1 MEFALFIVAIW
12 GIVELMY
19 TILGPVIATA
29 TLLLLGE
36 IVVMLIV
43 FVIANKIC
51 DNIFEDKP

>member
-43 FVIANKIC
+43 FVLANKIC
-51 DNIFEDKP
+51 DNIFEDKS